1 MRTLSWGVEP
11 LSGRTAAV
19 TGAGSG
25 IGRSIAMLCA
35 ARGATVHA
43 ADINSRAVE
52 SVVEQI
58 RATGGSAMAHTVD
71 VTDPD
76 AVRRFTDDVVA
87 VGPVHLLFNNAGIG
101 HAGAMVDTSLEDWR
115 RLVDVNLMGVI
126 HCLHAFLPR
135 MLSGER
141 PAHIVNTAS
150 MAGLLPTAGLSAYST
165 TKAAVVGLSE
175 ALDIELAP
183 QGVRV
188 TALCPGIINTNI
200 VRTSTMRGAWSA
212 RQADLVGLYAKHGTS
227 PDVVAR
233 AALRGASRRRPIVAT
248 PRYQVTPPWL
258 LKRYLPPA
266 SRALASLLYQRISR
280 PNPLDAIPIRP
291 EDSAER

>member
-1 MRTLSWGVEP
+1 MRSLSWGVEP
-11 LSGRTAAV
+11 LTGRTAVV

-25 IGRSIAMLCA
+25 IGRSIALLCA
-35 ARGATVHA
+35 ARGSTVQA
-43 ADINSRAVE
+43 ADVNSRAVE

-58 RATGGSAMAHTVD
+58 QATGGSAAAHPVD
-71 VTDPD
+71 VTDPE
-76 AVRRFTDDVVA
+76 AVRRFADDVVA
-87 VGPVHLLFNNAGIG
+87 VGSVHLLFNNAGIG
-101 HAGAMVDTSLEDWR
+101 HAGAMVDTSLEDWQ

-135 MLSGER
+135 MLSGAR

-150 MAGLLPTAGLSAYST
+150 MAGLLPSAGLAAYST

-183 QGVRV
+183 QGIGV

-200 VRTSTMRGAWSA
+200 VRTSTMRGAWAA
-212 RQADLVGLYAKHGTS
+212 RQADLVGMYAKHGTS

-233 AALRGASRRRPIVAT
+233 AALHGASRRRLIVPT

-258 LKRYLPPA
+258 LKRYLPVA
-266 SRALASLLYQRISR
+266 SRALSSMLYQRISR
-280 PNPLDAIPIRP
+280 PSPADEIPIRP